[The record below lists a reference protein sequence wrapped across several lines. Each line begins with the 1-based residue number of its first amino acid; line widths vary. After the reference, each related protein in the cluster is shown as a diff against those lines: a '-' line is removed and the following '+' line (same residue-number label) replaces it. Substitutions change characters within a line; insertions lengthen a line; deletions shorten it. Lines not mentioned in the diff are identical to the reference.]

1 MFFDV
6 TGVILYGYPG
16 WSLVMA
22 DSDTG
27 VLPQFKSH
35 LLATPKSQLFA
46 MLKSRTPL
54 RNDSSSDGSFN
65 SSHLLQSCATAG
77 DSAFVGSTLD
87 LRDKKRNQDVYN
99 NNNNNVVDGDSLIQ
113 VCVNTWN
120 DSTFDILL
128 THSGDWP
135 SWNKVS
141 SKNIVSPSINVH
153 SHSQHRMFELVSLC
167 KTHFSP
173 CRSRIWQSQTCGQES
188 AAVDQC
194 WTDANN
200 GSYQFLCKSYCTEVT
215 WMSWAEVRWV
225 ESSLSIT
232 NCDVYCNIAVIW
244 SHG

>member
-1 MFFDV
+1 
-6 TGVILYGYPG
+6 
-16 WSLVMA
+16 MA

-113 VCVNTWN
+113 VCVNNVVDGDSLIQVCVNTWN

-128 THSGDWP
+128 THSG
-135 SWNKVS
+135 
-141 SKNIVSPSINVH
+141 
-153 SHSQHRMFELVSLC
+153 E
-167 KTHFSP
+167 
-173 CRSRIWQSQTCGQES
+173 
-188 AAVDQC
+188 
-194 WTDANN
+194 
-200 GSYQFLCKSYCTEVT
+200 
-215 WMSWAEVRWV
+215 
-225 ESSLSIT
+225 
-232 NCDVYCNIAVIW
+232 
-244 SHG
+244 